1 MRKCKQM
8 AALGAAAMAALV
20 LGACQTPAVPVVP
33 SESGV
38 PARLTCLYLPD
49 RLSTTEE
56 AGPSKI
62 LRTTRLERGPYLSE
76 HETPDGTYYRAPQGG
91 IYISTP
97 NTNDKTAA
105 PVNSYTFEG
114 GIYVPHDATLPV
126 RLYHYRQHQS
136 GPVTVP
142 PAGAGCSSA
151 TVVRD
156 PATRRVSVASYAA
169 VEATGAAIVAAKMNT
184 EAGKSQRLE
193 VVFEPQF
200 AAELNKAAR
209 STVPI
214 KEKK

>member
-1 MRKCKQM
+1 MRKCVRM
-8 AALGAAAMAALV
+8 AGLGAAAMTALA
-20 LGACQTPAVPVVP
+20 LGACQTTVAPGGP
-33 SESGV
+33 GV
-38 PARLTCLYLPD
+38 PAQLTCVYLPGP
-49 RLSTTEE
+49 LSTTEE

-76 HETPDGTYYRAPQGG
+76 HENAGGIYYRAPQGG
-91 IYISTP
+91 IHVSTP
-97 NTNDKTAA
+97 NTNDTTAA

-114 GIYVPHDATLPV
+114 GIFVPHDAALPV
-126 RLYHYRQHQS
+126 RLYHYRQSQS

-169 VEATGAAIVAAKMNT
+169 LGATGGAIVAAKMN
-184 EAGKSQRLE
+184 LE
-193 VVFEPQF
+193 EDKQLPLAVAFEPQF
-200 AAELNKAAR
+200 AAQLNKVAR
-209 STVPI
+209 STAPI